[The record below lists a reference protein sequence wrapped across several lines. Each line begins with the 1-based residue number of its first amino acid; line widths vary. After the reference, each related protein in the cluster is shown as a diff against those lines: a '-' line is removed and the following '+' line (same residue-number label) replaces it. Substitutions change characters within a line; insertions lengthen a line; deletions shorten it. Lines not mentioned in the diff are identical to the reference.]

1 MTGPKTILCSTR
13 DSYRIRLSKIILGNR
28 TDPFRQVFEL
38 KGGHLKLWW
47 ERFWLWEIFRKEIL
61 WNEELMI
68 ILSIRHSH
76 FAWRKTSRTNGTENL
91 AVLVIAKKVGNT
103 SREATFCALLV
114 LVSEPIVF
122 HIIKSFMPLSSGLP
136 CITGVISR
144 VFHPGG
150 QMHGTCTNGE

>member
-1 MTGPKTILCSTR
+1 M
-13 DSYRIRLSKIILGNR
+13 
-28 TDPFRQVFEL
+28 
-38 KGGHLKLWW
+38 
-47 ERFWLWEIFRKEIL
+47 
-61 WNEELMI
+61 
-68 ILSIRHSH
+68 
-76 FAWRKTSRTNGTENL
+76 SRTNGTE
-91 AVLVIAKKVGNT
+91 KFGRSGDSQK
-103 SREATFCALLV
+103 SRQYFKRAAFCALLV